1 MYTKHLSRLHSK
13 AYICRVKIEGCS
25 KLEWLCLSPRAL
37 KYLILDQ
44 QNVCSKEEKL
54 YEFKRCEAS
63 ANSGNDEQSPFGSGF
78 FSAIICFL
86 TKSKE
91 SSSHRFRFMTY
102 EFSLRPK
109 MLFFILFFYRLAL
122 DLFSCPV
129 CLSSMRSP
137 LKQDCHVLIWTT
149 LSITK
154 NKRTRFQKI
163 CIIFLL
169 FFSLFFLCGDYP
181 SLTKLSWNPLVFVA
195 LLYISVF
202 KSLYFC
208 RQKMNRGYESSLCL

>member
-1 MYTKHLSRLHSK
+1 MALSFPS
-13 AYICRVKIEGCS
+13 CIEV
-25 KLEWLCLSPRAL
+25 
-37 KYLILDQ
+37 LDTWSAECER
-44 QNVCSKEEKL
+44 NVCSREEKL
-54 YEFKRCEAS
+54 YEFKRCEASTS

-86 TKSKE
+86 IKSKE

-109 MLFFILFFYRLAL
+109 MLFFIWFFYRLAL

-149 LSITK
+149 LSNTK
-154 NKRTRFQKI
+154 NKRTR
-163 CIIFLL
+163 LSAL
-169 FFSLFFLCGDYP
+169 FSFCFSLSFF
-181 SLTKLSWNPLVFVA
+181 FVEII
-195 LLYISVF
+195 LP
-202 KSLYFC
+202 
-208 RQKMNRGYESSLCL
+208 